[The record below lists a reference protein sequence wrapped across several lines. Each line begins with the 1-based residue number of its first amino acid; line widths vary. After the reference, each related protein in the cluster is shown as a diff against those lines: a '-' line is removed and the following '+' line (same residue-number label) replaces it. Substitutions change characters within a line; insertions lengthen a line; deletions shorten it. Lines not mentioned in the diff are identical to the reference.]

1 MITGDAMRKKLR
13 PDLKP
18 APPCRALGAR
28 YEADASCA
36 FRRLRPFTLI
46 ELLVNITRK
55 IYNQSP
61 YAALRE
67 REGGG
72 GEEGLFKVLPFP
84 RKQTIINNLEV
95 LL

>member
-1 MITGDAMRKKLR
+1 MRKKLR
-13 PDLKP
+13 SDLKP

-46 ELLVNITRK
+46 ELLVNI
-55 IYNQSP
+55 YNQSP

-67 REGGG
+67 REGRG
-72 GEEGLFKVLPFP
+72 GE
-84 RKQTIINNLEV
+84 NA
-95 LL
+95 